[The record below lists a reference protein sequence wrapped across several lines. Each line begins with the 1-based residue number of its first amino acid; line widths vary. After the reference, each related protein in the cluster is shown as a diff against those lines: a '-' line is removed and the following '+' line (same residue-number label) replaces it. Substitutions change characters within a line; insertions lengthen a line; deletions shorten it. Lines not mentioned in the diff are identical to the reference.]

1 MDIFYYSNYC
11 QHSKTVI
18 EYLAKNGI
26 IKKLNCICIDK
37 RFFNQKTNQT
47 IIQLETGKQVILPPN
62 IHSVPCLL
70 LSTKKYEVIIGADPI
85 MEYFKPE
92 IIQKQEEAT
101 IETGEPAGF
110 SMKSNDLYTPYGQ
123 NIVLETP
130 PETFKSNKMTVDDA
144 AAIMEE
150 LKLKRDQDVPKLNT
164 IVF

>member
-11 QHSKTVI
+11 QHSKAVI

-26 IKKLNCICIDK
+26 IKNLNCICIDN

-47 IIQLETGKQVILPPN
+47 VIQLETGKQVILPPN

-70 LSTKKYEVIIGADPI
+70 LSTKKYEVIIGKDQ
-85 MEYFKPE
+85 
-92 IIQKQEEAT
+92 IIDYYAPMITQKKTEAT

-110 SMKSNDLYTPYGQ
+110 SMKMNDSFMPYGQ
-123 NIVLETP
+123 NTLLETP

-150 LKLKRDQDVPKLNT
+150 LKLKREQDVPKLNT

>member
-70 LSTKKYEVIIGADPI
+70 LSSKKYEVIIGADPI
-85 MEYFKPE
+85 MDYFK
-92 IIQKQEEAT
+92 
-101 IETGEPAGF
+101 PAGF
-110 SMKSNDLYTPYGQ
+110 SMKSNDSYTPYGQ